1 MQRKQGIIEL
11 GRRLVEHGPK
21 RTLEA
26 ARRVRAIHNHTV
38 IADTTKGVYVWEH
51 DFYPAIYVPQKD
63 LINSKLS
70 DKEEIRVEGKGLA
83 SLAELIVSAHDG
95 LEEVKVENVLRFDN
109 DKKLGALAGLLRIEF
124 GSIGMT
130 FEEEIGCCK
139 QADIRKDQWLEE
151 DAPIYVHPKDPF
163 KRVDILPSQR
173 PIEVQVNGKTVA
185 KASSSM
191 HLFETGLPTR
201 YYLPL
206 GAIDQS
212 VLRKSD
218 LKTKCPY
225 KGEAEYYHVVV
236 DGQEMKNLAWYYR
249 LPTHESAAIAGLVC
263 FYNEKVD
270 TILDGEPQPRPK
282 THFA

>member
-1 MQRKQGIIEL
+1 MQRKQAIIEL
-11 GRRLVEHGPK
+11 GRRLVEDGPK
-21 RTLEA
+21 KTLEA

-63 LINSKLS
+63 LVNSKVS
-70 DKEEIRVEGKGLA
+70 DKEEIRVQGKGLV

-95 LEEVKVENVLRFDN
+95 LDGAKIDNVLRFDN
-109 DKKLGALAGLLRIEF
+109 DKKLGALGGMLRIEF
-124 GSIGMT
+124 GSI
-130 FEEEIGCCK
+130 
-139 QADIRKDQWLEE
+139 DQWLEE

-173 PIEVQVNGKTVA
+173 PIEVQVMGKTVA

-218 LKTKCPY
+218 LRTKCPY
-225 KGEAEYYHVVV
+225 KGEAEYYHVVI

-270 TILDGEPQPRPK
+270 TILSGEPLPRPK

>member
-1 MQRKQGIIEL
+1 MQRKQGIIDL

-21 RTLEA
+21 KTLEA
-26 ARRVRAIHNHTV
+26 ARRVRAIHNHTL

-51 DFYPAIYVPQKD
+51 DFYPTIYVPQKD

-70 DKEEIRVEGKGLA
+70 DKEDIHVEGKGLA
-83 SLAELIVSAHDG
+83 FLAELIVRAHDG
-95 LEEVKVENVLRFDN
+95 LEEAKIEDLLRFDN
-109 DKKLGALAGLLRIEF
+109 DEKLGALSGMLRIDF
-124 GSIGMT
+124 GSI
-130 FEEEIGCCK
+130 
-139 QADIRKDQWLEE
+139 DQWLEE
-151 DAPIYVHPKDPF
+151 DAPIYTHPKDPF

-173 PIEVQVNGKTVA
+173 PIEVQVMGKTVA
-185 KASSSM
+185 KAASSM

-206 GAIDQS
+206 ASIDQS

-218 LKTKCPY
+218 LRTKCPY

-236 DGQEMKNLAWYYR
+236 DGKEQKNLAWYYR
-249 LPTHESAAIAGLVC
+249 FPTHESAAIAGLVC

-270 TILDGEPQPRPK
+270 TSLDGELLPRPK
-282 THFA
+282 THFG